1 MAPARRGRGGPALA
15 IGGANRLWP
24 SANYCRYRDDSVPGP
39 QCGLPIITGEPRLVE
54 PARSGRSAPAR
65 EAGGSQAGGG
75 QAGGSQAGGSEA
87 GPGRVAASWTAGPEA
102 GRPQTGSHQTGRP
115 QLDALDVTGQPGA
128 AGARG
133 LAPGTRGRSPV
144 RAEDALFLYADT
156 PQTPQQVGA
165 VALLG
170 EPPLSLAD
178 LRSGVTERSNAI
190 PDLRRRL
197 VLASS
202 EWRRPEW
209 VVDNFVDVERRV
221 QQVTLEDAGCETL
234 EELVSQFFSDPLD
247 PFDSPWEMLLV
258 RGLPSAPPLFEGP
271 SMKPVGQH
279 ASAVVVKIHHSLG
292 DSFTLIGALGTLLDQ
307 DGGPGRELRLN
318 SGRLAWA
325 CSVSE
330 PAASRATSNLFRLK
344 VRRLY
349 RVLGGLAGM
358 VCSGPP
364 PWRLG
369 ARGTPTRGRD
379 EALQRQNAAA
389 TGSPEHG
396 WKSLPFSTPPA
407 SGQLTGTP
415 APGPSGQQG
424 SRVGPATTGLT
435 VPAQVAGQNPER
447 NYPDRHYPDR
457 HYPDRHYPDRR
468 FVGFSLQAR
477 AVTIAARRLRT
488 NVPDLLLAL
497 IAEATCNLRA
507 ASAAPGVRTSE
518 HMRVMVPHT
527 VRFLQTSRPAGKSRR
542 TGSRPAANRTAGVLL
557 DLPVRPMAFED
568 RVAAVRGIHG
578 HCLRRGDAEAAAFV
592 LRAMNILPAWLQR
605 RCTRAV
611 YSGQLLGVIVS
622 VFPGVRRKCRLFG
635 TPVEQMYPVLALADG
650 TDIAIGAMTWGA
662 SISVGLLGV
671 CKPDFDPGL
680 LALEIE
686 KLFYQW
692 SASRLGDSFTATA

>member
-1 MAPARRGRGGPALA
+1 MAPAREGDEGEGGPALA
-15 IGGANRLWP
+15 IGGANRWWP

-54 PARSGRSAPAR
+54 PARSGRSAPR
-65 EAGGSQAGGG
+65 EAAGSQAGGG
-75 QAGGSQAGGSEA
+75 QAGDGQA
-87 GPGRVAASWTAGPEA
+87 GPGQAAASWTAGPET
-102 GRPQTGSHQTGRP
+102 GRPQTGGHQTGGHQTGRPQTGRPQPGRP

-128 AGARG
+128 PGTPG
-133 LAPGTRGRSPV
+133 LAPGTRGRFPV

-156 PQTPQQVGA
+156 PETPQQVGA

-178 LRSGVTERSNAI
+178 LRSGVTERLNAI

-209 VVDNFVDVERRV
+209 VVDNFVDVDRRV

-379 EALQRQNAAA
+379 EALQPQNAAA

-396 WKSLPFSTPPA
+396 WRSLPLSAPPA
-407 SGQLTGTP
+407 SGRLTGTP
-415 APGPSGQQG
+415 APGPSRPQG
-424 SRVGPATTGLT
+424 SRVRPGTTGLT
-435 VPAQVAGQNPER
+435 VPAQVGQP
-447 NYPDRHYPDR
+447 
-457 HYPDRHYPDRR
+457 
-468 FVGFSLQAR
+468 
-477 AVTIAARRLRT
+477 
-488 NVPDLLLAL
+488 VPGPPL
-497 IAEATCNLRA
+497 
-507 ASAAPGVRTSE
+507 P
-518 HMRVMVPHT
+518 
-527 VRFLQTSRPAGKSRR
+527 RPPLP
-542 TGSRPAANRTAGVLL
+542 RP
-557 DLPVRPMAFED
+557 
-568 RVAAVRGIHG
+568 
-578 HCLRRGDAEAAAFV
+578 
-592 LRAMNILPAWLQR
+592 
-605 RCTRAV
+605 
-611 YSGQLLGVIVS
+611 
-622 VFPGVRRKCRLFG
+622 
-635 TPVEQMYPVLALADG
+635 
-650 TDIAIGAMTWGA
+650 
-662 SISVGLLGV
+662 
-671 CKPDFDPGL
+671 
-680 LALEIE
+680 
-686 KLFYQW
+686 
-692 SASRLGDSFTATA
+692 

>member
-1 MAPARRGRGGPALA
+1 MIGSKLSMGDIISKRTQNRYLWRLAGATRSRGF
-15 IGGANRLWP
+15 
-24 SANYCRYRDDSVPGP
+24 
-39 QCGLPIITGEPRLVE
+39 
-54 PARSGRSAPAR
+54 
-65 EAGGSQAGGG
+65 
-75 QAGGSQAGGSEA
+75 
-87 GPGRVAASWTAGPEA
+87 A
-102 GRPQTGSHQTGRP
+102 GRPEIAWPRLDEGEAALPWPSGALTDCGHRRTTVATETIQSPALNVGCPSSQESPDWSSQLAAAVRRRRARLVAVRLVAVRLVAVRLVAVRLAPVGLPPPGPPALRPVALRLAAIRLVALNWGATGRN
-115 QLDALDVTGQPGA
+115 VGQPGA

-133 LAPGTRGRSPV
+133 LAPGTRGRFPV

-178 LRSGVTERSNAI
+178 LRSGVTERLNAI

-202 EWRRPEW
+202 EWRRPQW
-209 VVDNFVDVERRV
+209 VVDNFVDVDRRV

-307 DGGPGRELRLN
+307 DGGGPGRELRLN

-369 ARGTPTRGRD
+369 ARAERRHEGEMKRSSDRTPQLPDPRARLEVAAFLSPARFRTTYRHTRPR
-379 EALQRQNAAA
+379 ALGA
-389 TGSPEHG
+389 TGLPGGTSDNWSHSACSSRRPE
-396 WKSLPFSTPPA
+396 P
-407 SGQLTGTP
+407 GT
-415 APGPSGQQG
+415 Q
-424 SRVGPATTGLT
+424 
-435 VPAQVAGQNPER
+435 
-447 NYPDRHYPDR
+447 
-457 HYPDRHYPDRR
+457 
-468 FVGFSLQAR
+468 
-477 AVTIAARRLRT
+477 
-488 NVPDLLLAL
+488 
-497 IAEATCNLRA
+497 C
-507 ASAAPGVRTSE
+507 
-518 HMRVMVPHT
+518 
-527 VRFLQTSRPAGKSRR
+527 QTSPRPPLP
-542 TGSRPAANRTAGVLL
+542 RPP
-557 DLPVRPMAFED
+557 LPRPP
-568 RVAAVRGIHG
+568 
-578 HCLRRGDAEAAAFV
+578 
-592 LRAMNILPAWLQR
+592 LPR
-605 RCTRAV
+605 
-611 YSGQLLGVIVS
+611 
-622 VFPGVRRKCRLFG
+622 P
-635 TPVEQMYPVLALADG
+635 
-650 TDIAIGAMTWGA
+650 
-662 SISVGLLGV
+662 
-671 CKPDFDPGL
+671 
-680 LALEIE
+680 
-686 KLFYQW
+686 
-692 SASRLGDSFTATA
+692 